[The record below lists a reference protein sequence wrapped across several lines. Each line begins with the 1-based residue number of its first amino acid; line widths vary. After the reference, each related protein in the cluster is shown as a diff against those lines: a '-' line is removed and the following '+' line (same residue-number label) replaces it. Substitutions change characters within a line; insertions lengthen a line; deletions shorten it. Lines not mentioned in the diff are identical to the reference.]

1 MCFLFTQKNN
11 KTVVFIY
18 QFDMIHI
25 LKRHITYRGNT
36 MSQSENKLA
45 FLVVLKLT
53 TDGIEKEA
61 THLIINAESQDEANS
76 RALECELNGELGE
89 NASFISDEQ
98 IEDMGGD
105 WIYDIKSSTLVKPEH
120 IDIMRTYLHPHYAL
134 LSK

>member
-1 MCFLFTQKNN
+1 
-11 KTVVFIY
+11 
-18 QFDMIHI
+18 
-25 LKRHITYRGNT
+25 

-53 TDGIEKEA
+53 TDGVEKEA

-89 NASFISDEQ
+89 NACFTSDEQ

-105 WIYDIKSSTLVKPEH
+105 WVYEIKSSTLVKPEH

-134 LSK
+134 LRK